1 MTTYSEFYGHGY
13 ETSSIPLT
21 IVDVHEGDIWPIAD
35 NAEAAKDAIAAGLHP
50 VVAIGGRTAADGR
63 PLNVTGVVISFSAG
77 LTVPFGR
84 VRVNIADGYI
94 VKNYVSNID
103 GYVAGGAAN
112 SWENAPVIGQP
123 VYVDDSTDLGAGC
136 TLSMSPL
143 NDANPA
149 VANPMAGV
157 LWYCQDEYVDVAQGG
172 SVLAAD
178 AVWPLSWSDEAT
190 EEHLVCVLLVNG
202 WRELA

>member
-13 ETSSIPLT
+13 ETSSGPLT
-21 IVDVHEGDIWPIAD
+21 IVDVHEDDIWPIAN
-35 NAEAAKDAIAAGLHP
+35 NAIAAKDAIGAGLHP

-63 PLNVTGVVISFSAG
+63 PLNVTGVVISFTAG

-84 VRVNIADGYI
+84 VSVNIADGYI

-103 GYVAGGAAN
+103 EYSGGDPN
-112 SWENAPVIGQP
+112 GWEAAPVIGQH
-123 VYVDDSTDLGAGC
+123 VFVDDSDDLGAGC

-143 NDANPA
+143 NSAGLR
-149 VANPMAGV
+149 NPMAGV
-157 LWYCQDEYVDVAQGG
+157 LWYDQDEYVDVAQGG

-178 AVWPLSWSDEAT
+178 FGWPPEWTSDADAEY
-190 EEHLVCVLLVNG
+190 LVCILLANG